1 MKENEDM
8 SFMDHLEELRWRL
21 IKIVVAIMII
31 AIVIFIFIQP
41 IFDTVFYSMANSNF
55 ISFRVMCNTLGLCSE
70 KYDLDQLQNLKMSGQ
85 FSMSMT
91 IALLGGVV
99 ISFPF
104 IFSQLWGFIKPGL
117 RKSEAKAVR
126 GMVLY
131 VSMLFFLGILFGYF
145 VVSPLVIQF
154 FGNFQITDIAKVE
167 NRFLMSDFIT
177 TVTSTTL
184 YSGFIVLLPVLIY
197 VFSKLGLVTPAF
209 LKKYRKHAIILV
221 LLLSAIITPPDF
233 WSQVIVSIPI
243 LLLYE
248 VGVMLS
254 KRIEKNQSYI

>member
-1 MKENEDM
+1 
-8 SFMDHLEELRWRL
+8 MDHLEELRWRL
-21 IKIVVAIMII
+21 IKMVAVILVL

-41 IFDTVFYSMANSNF
+41 IFDTVFYSMANSDF
-55 ISFRVMCNTLGLCSE
+55 ISFRVICKYLGLCSE
-70 KYDLDQLQNLKMSGQ
+70 KYDLDQLQNMKMSGQ

-104 IFSQLWGFIKPGL
+104 LFSQLWGFIKPGL
-117 RKSEAKAVR
+117 RKNEAKAVR
-126 GMVLY
+126 GMVIY
-131 VSMLFFLGILFGYF
+131 VSLLFFLGILFGYF

-184 YSGFIVLLPVLIY
+184 YSGFIFLLPVLIY

-209 LKKYRKHAIILV
+209 LKKYRKHSIVLV

-248 VGVMLS
+248 LGILLS
-254 KRIEKNQSYI
+254 KKVEKNQSYI

>member
-1 MKENEDM
+1 M

-21 IKIVVAIMII
+21 IKMVVAILIL

-41 IFDTVFYSMANSNF
+41 IFDTVFYSMASSDF
-55 ISFRVMCNTLGLCSE
+55 ISFRVICKYFGLCSE
-70 KYDLDQLQNLKMSGQ
+70 SYDLDQLQNLKMSGQ

-104 IFSQLWGFIKPGL
+104 LFSQLWGFIKPGL
-117 RKSEAKAVR
+117 RKNEAKAVR
-126 GMVLY
+126 GMVIY
-131 VSMLFFLGILFGYF
+131 VSLLFFLGILFGYF

-154 FGNFQITDIAKVE
+154 FGNFQITDVAKVE

-184 YSGFIVLLPVLIY
+184 YSGFIFLLPVLIY

-209 LKKYRKHAIILV
+209 LKKYRKHAIVLV

-248 VGVMLS
+248 LGILLS
-254 KRIEKNQSYI
+254 KKVEKNQSYI